1 MNRRFDQFKR
11 PGFRWLLLFVTMATL
26 AAVNMACSGAEAP
39 VPVARS
45 VAGDAAFEEADLAVA
60 GEPAESAPL
69 APSSGFVDGASV
81 PLEAYLAGAVQA
93 QEARVIIYTGDIAL
107 VVRDT
112 EEAVKAI
119 TTLAN
124 ENGGF
129 VAGSNLYQS
138 GEALRGSVTVRIP
151 AERYQDTL
159 TQLRDLALRVER
171 ESSSTQDVTEEF
183 VDLQARKTNLE
194 FTEAALQEL
203 LEERQRVG
211 STSDILEVHRELTNI
226 RGQIEQIEGRLRFL
240 ANQAA
245 LSTVTVELTPDIL
258 YQPITVAGWEP
269 QGVAKQ
275 ALQAL
280 VVALQA
286 LVNILIWLIVFVLPL
301 LVILLIPVVIVV
313 LVIRWLWK
321 RRQVKRA
328 AAGGKAPSR

>member
-1 MNRRFDQFKR
+1 
-11 PGFRWLLLFVTMATL
+11 
-26 AAVNMACSGAEAP
+26 
-39 VPVARS
+39 
-45 VAGDAAFEEADLAVA
+45 
-60 GEPAESAPL
+60 
-69 APSSGFVDGASV
+69 
-81 PLEAYLAGAVQA
+81 
-93 QEARVIIYTGDIAL
+93 
-107 VVRDT
+107 
-112 EEAVKAI
+112 
-119 TTLAN
+119 
-124 ENGGF
+124 
-129 VAGSNLYQS
+129 
-138 GEALRGSVTVRIP
+138 
-151 AERYQDTL
+151 
-159 TQLRDLALRVER
+159 
-171 ESSSTQDVTEEF
+171 
-183 VDLQARKTNLE
+183 
-194 FTEAALQEL
+194 L